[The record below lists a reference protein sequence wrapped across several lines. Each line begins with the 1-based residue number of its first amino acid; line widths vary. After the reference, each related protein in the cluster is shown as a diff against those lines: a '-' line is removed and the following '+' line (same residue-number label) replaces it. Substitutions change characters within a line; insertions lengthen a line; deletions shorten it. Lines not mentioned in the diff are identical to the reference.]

1 MPDTEEERRK
11 VRELDIVQ
19 DIKKSVQMWGKKGQ
33 SLVFFLQG
41 VNDELNS

>member
-19 DIKKSVQMWGKKGQ
+19 DTKKGVQLWGKKGAI
-33 SLVFFLQG
+33 SCFLSSG
-41 VNDELNS
+41 S